1 MLQTQQLDQL
11 IIQFLFLVLVLM
23 QLQELEHHL
32 LHSNLMQ
39 QLENLLLLDN

>member
-1 MLQTQQLDQL
+1 MLQTQQVEQL

-39 QLENLLLLDN
+39 LQVNLLLLDN